1 MYLFYFFG
9 GSLFRRQKIPTEY
22 SALPLLDRPRP
33 LSCRAKIHWG
43 NTLSFDSCFALVLP
57 DNLKTVSVFQ
67 VKHIYIKKEVLL
79 LFLSRIFLL
88 MWVPYIS
95 FMAFLILRFKTL
107 KKKEREKKEDCFRY
121 EFLKR
126 DLFLHTIFHKKITPH
141 VRPLGS
147 KTQQRQQTVTVLFFW
162 VGSMC

>member
-1 MYLFYFFG
+1 MYLFYFFWL
-9 GSLFRRQKIPTEY
+9 LFRRQKIPTEY

-67 VKHIYIKKEVLL
+67 VKHIKKKRYYYYFYCV
-79 LFLSRIFLL
+79 FFLL

-107 KKKEREKKEDCFRY
+107 KKKRKEDCFLY